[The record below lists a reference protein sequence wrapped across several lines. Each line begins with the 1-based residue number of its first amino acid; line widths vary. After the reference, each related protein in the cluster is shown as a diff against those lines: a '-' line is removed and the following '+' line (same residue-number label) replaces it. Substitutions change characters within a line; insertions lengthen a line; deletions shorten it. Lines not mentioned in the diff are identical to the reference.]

1 MGLQLVSRAA
11 VDGKR
16 PVSKA
21 SQTSE
26 FFAKARRLT
35 FAAVAFFLAAFA
47 ASTSYAQSSAFAGM
61 AGTWSG
67 AGTVTLD
74 DGSSERIRC
83 RATYKVAGAS
93 MDMSLTCASDAYK
106 FNLLAAV
113 VAQGG
118 EVTGNWSETSRNVGG
133 SIQGRGANGS
143 FQVIA
148 QAAGFNAS
156 ISLKTTGNKQS
167 DRDAGRQPVPR
178 RQYLAVEV
186 DPASYASTVHR
197 ARNRAGDAQ
206 YSHEARDAVDV
217 VA

>member
-16 PVSKA
+16 PVSRA

-26 FFAKARRLT
+26 VFAKARRLT
-35 FAAVAFFLAAFA
+35 FAAVAFFLTAFA

-67 AGTVTLD
+67 PGTVMLD

-83 RATYKVAGAS
+83 RATYKVNGAS
-93 MDMSLTCASDAYK
+93 MDMSLTCASDAYR

-118 EVTGNWSETSRNVGG
+118 EITGNWSETSRNVGG

-143 FQVIA
+143 FQVNA
-148 QAAGFNAS
+148 QAAGFTSS
-156 ISLKTTGNKQS
+156 IALKTAGNKQS
-167 DRDAGRQPVPR
+167 IAMKADSQF
-178 RQYLAVEV
+178 
-186 DPASYASTVHR
+186 R
-197 ARNRAGDAQ
+197 AANI
-206 YSHEARDAVDV
+206 SLSK
-217 VA
+217 

>member
-21 SQTSE
+21 SRTFE

-35 FAAVAFFLAAFA
+35 LAAVAFFLTAFA

-67 AGTVTLD
+67 PGTVTLD
-74 DGSSERIRC
+74 DGSNERIRC

-93 MDMSLTCASDAYK
+93 MEMSLTCASDAYK

-118 EVTGNWSETSRNVGG
+118 EVSGTWSETSRNVGG
-133 SIQGRGANGS
+133 NIQGRGANGS
-143 FQVIA
+143 FQVVA
-148 QAAGFNAS
+148 QAAGFSSNIA
-156 ISLKTTGNKQS
+156 LKTTGNKQS
-167 DRDAGRQPVPR
+167 IAM
-178 RQYLAVEV
+178 
-186 DPASYASTVHR
+186 R
-197 ARNRAGDAQ
+197 ADSQFRAANI
-206 YSHEARDAVDV
+206 SLSK
-217 VA
+217 